1 MEAYKKHY
9 IAVIGGSIS
18 GSEAANLLAQNG
30 FKVVV
35 FEMNKLPYGKI
46 EDGLPSWHISL
57 RDRQQK
63 EIDKKLNQE
72 NIRYVPQVKIGKD
85 ISFKDLVENWG
96 FSAIILANGAWQDRT
111 LNINGIEKFKN
122 KGLIYQNDF
131 IYWFNHKHE
140 PNFDGNRYSL
150 KDGAAVVGGGLASL
164 DVVKVFMIE
173 LVREKLIELFN
184 INSDVFTIEKY
195 GIDKLLEEYNI
206 AFEALKLKGATL
218 VYRRT
223 AADMPLKDP
232 KDDTPEN
239 IKKARE
245 ISEKLLNKYIEKFKF
260 NFKPLSIPIDFIE
273 EDKQFKGLVLQ
284 SVEVREG
291 KIIPIEN
298 KTEVLSTEMLVS
310 SIGSLPEEI
319 EGLQYEWS
327 SLKMR
332 KDVEYHVFG
341 YDNVFAIGNAITGR
355 GNIQD
360 SKQHGKKM
368 TRKIIDHHLTED
380 AFEKWLNNLNESIK
394 EKVTDQM
401 DSIIDKIKNREL
413 QSVDII
419 QRIIDKTQELNYK
432 NGFKTYSSWIAQHT
446 PIRLEELIKN
456 NKA

>member
-96 FSAIILANGAWQDRT
+96 FSAIILANGAWQDRA

-260 NFKPLSIPIDFIE
+260 NFKPLSIPVDFIE

-298 KTEVLSTEMLVS
+298 KTEILSTEMLVS

-319 EGLQYEWS
+319 DGLQ
-327 SLKMR
+327 
-332 KDVEYHVFG
+332 
-341 YDNVFAIGNAITGR
+341 
-355 GNIQD
+355 
-360 SKQHGKKM
+360 
-368 TRKIIDHHLTED
+368 
-380 AFEKWLNNLNESIK
+380 
-394 EKVTDQM
+394 
-401 DSIIDKIKNREL
+401 
-413 QSVDII
+413 
-419 QRIIDKTQELNYK
+419 
-432 NGFKTYSSWIAQHT
+432 
-446 PIRLEELIKN
+446 
-456 NKA
+456 

>member
-72 NIRYVPQVKIGKD
+72 NIRYVPQIKIGKD

-260 NFKPLSIPIDFIE
+260 NFKPLSIPVDFIE

-298 KTEVLSTEMLVS
+298 KTEILSTEMLVS

-319 EGLQYEWS
+319 DGLQYEWS
-327 SLKMR
+327 ALKMR

>member
-260 NFKPLSIPIDFIE
+260 NFKPLSIPVDFIE
-273 EDKQFKGLVLQ
+273 EDKQFIGLVLQ

-298 KTEVLSTEMLVS
+298 KTEILSTEMLVS

-319 EGLQYEWS
+319 DGLQYEWS
-327 SLKMR
+327 ALKMR

-419 QRIIDKTQELNYK
+419 QRIIDKTQELNNK